1 MPDLD
6 WLVTYGSREAERL
19 ILERAWYIVIIF
31 GIAAGCFLTSI
42 FFVVVCECLRNFLR
56 SRLAFVC
63 RIRRREDRFGVIL
76 RDDEAALQASGTL
89 GLLTLVL
96 AVLLAAYQRYGSGM
110 VTGGTVVIDGMVL
123 AASSW
128 MLLVVLP
135 WTLSRVAAEYILFHA
150 WPVIHVATRSMQP
163 MLDLSRRID
172 TLFHRV
178 AGRQDPQPENL
189 ETIAEEIQSVVDE
202 GEREGILE
210 TRSGKMIQRVMELR
224 QEDVRAVMTPRTDI
238 VTVQAECCLA
248 EARQQLLQSGHS
260 RIPVVDGST
269 DDIVGILYARDLLEH
284 MGNGESARDA
294 VDPEADAGPAPTLRE
309 IVRPPFYVPE
319 TTSIDALLD
328 RMKQERLHMAIV
340 LDEYGGVTG
349 LVTLEDILEEIVG
362 NIEDEFD
369 LAEAEQVQVI
379 DEHTIWVD
387 ARMHLDELNDAF
399 DLTLPED
406 RDFDTIGGFVF
417 SELGRV
423 PKPGEK
429 FNWDK
434 LQITVLEATERK
446 LIRLQM
452 TNSDPWPAA
461 ADGPASFNGSAED
474 LSPARR
480 LREENPEEQQAS

>member
-1 MPDLD
+1 LTF
-6 WLVTYGSREAERL
+6 VERL
-19 ILERAWYIVIIF
+19 LFDRVWYLVIIF
-31 GIAAGCFLTSI
+31 GIAAGCFLASM
-42 FFVVVCECLRNFLR
+42 FFAVVCECLRNFLR

-63 RIRRREDRFGVIL
+63 RIHHREDRFGIIL
-76 RDDEAALQASGTL
+76 RDDEAALQASGAL
-89 GLLTLVL
+89 GLLTLLL
-96 AVLLAAYQRYGSGM
+96 AVLLGGYQRYGIGT
-110 VTGGTVVIDGMVL
+110 VTGWTVAIDGVVL
-123 AASSW
+123 VAVSW
-128 MLLVVLP
+128 ILLVVVP

-150 WPVIHVATRSMQP
+150 WPVIHWSTRCMQP
-163 MLDLSRRID
+163 MLSIARRID
-172 TLFHRV
+172 TLSHRV

-210 TRSGKMIQRVMELR
+210 SRSGKMIQRVMELR

-238 VTVQAECCLA
+238 VTVQAECSLS

-284 MGNGESARDA
+284 MGNGEAPRETD
-294 VDPEADAGPAPTLRE
+294 ADAAEAGSGPPVTLRE

-369 LAEAEQVQVI
+369 PAEAEQVQVV

-423 PKPGEK
+423 PKTGEK

-434 LQITVLEATERK
+434 LQITVLEATDRK
-446 LIRLQM
+446 LIRLQL
-452 TNSDPWPAA
+452 TNSDPWPALA
-461 ADGPASFNGSAED
+461 EQTASFNGSSET
-474 LSPARR
+474 PAPLRL